1 MKKGK
6 TEILA
11 PAGSYESMKAAVN
24 AGADAVYMGG
34 QRFGAR
40 AYADNPDNDMLL
52 SAIDYVHLHG
62 RKIYLTVNTLL
73 KEKEMEKE
81 LYSFLLPF
89 YEAGADGLIVQDL
102 GVCRAV
108 RRWFPDMPLHASTQ
122 MTIAGKEGALMAERL
137 GAVRIVTAR
146 ELSLEEIREIRAATD
161 LEIEAFVHGAL
172 CYCYSGQCLYSSLI
186 GGRSGNRG
194 RCAQPCRL
202 PYDVYDGTGRRNS
215 PQGRYVMNLKD
226 LCALELLPDIIEAGV
241 CSLKIEG
248 RMKSPRYTAGV
259 VSVYRKYVD
268 LYDREGKAGYR
279 VDPGDRE
286 YLLKLF
292 DRGGFTDGYFREQGR
307 TPMIAP
313 GEKPAFREV
322 DGALLAALDHQY
334 IERERKEKIKG
345 SLTIQTNFPA
355 ILSLSLG
362 NVSVS
367 VTGETALPARKQPL
381 TEALLR
387 KQMNK
392 FGETPFELEEL
403 ALTLDGDAFLPMGAV
418 NALRRKG
425 AEALEQAVLKQ
436 YRRQAPVRETEPEEE
451 PAAGSAAGA
460 EQSRARNAVPGIY
473 VLAEREEQLEA
484 AFHSEAVERIY
495 VSLEEIPWEHIPAW
509 AEKWKASG
517 REFFIALPKIWR
529 SRIRRELFS
538 HERFWHRD
546 DVDGFLIRTVDE
558 WYLAQALGES
568 YRYVADHSLYS
579 WNHEARK
586 ALREQNLTSDTA
598 PVELNERELR
608 ARGCEG
614 SEMVAYG
621 YLPMMVSAQ
630 CFRRNTGTCDRQPGI
645 LTLRDRK
652 KKAFSV
658 KNFCRFCYNTVYNS
672 EPLWLA
678 DEMAALRECGFSAVR
693 LQFTAEGRAE
703 TEKVIAA
710 YAEARNGKDPDYQPA
725 VRTKGHF
732 RRGTE

>member
-381 TEALLR
+381 TETLLR

-451 PAAGSAAGA
+451 PAAGSAAGP
-460 EQSRARNAVPGIY
+460 EQSRARNAVPWIY

-621 YLPMMVSAQ
+621 YLPMMVTAQ

>member
-108 RRWFPDMPLHASTQ
+108 RRWFPEMPLHASTQ

-268 LYDREGKAGYR
+268 LYDREGRAGYR

-546 DVDGFLIRTVDE
+546 GVDGFLIRTVDE
-558 WYLAQALGES
+558 WYLAQELGES

>member
-322 DGALLAALDHQY
+322 DGALLAALNHQY

-381 TEALLR
+381 TETLLR

-495 VSLEEIPWEHIPAW
+495 VSLEEIPWERIPAW

>member
-108 RRWFPDMPLHASTQ
+108 GRWFPDMPLHASTQ

-460 EQSRARNAVPGIY
+460 EQSRARNAVPWIY

-621 YLPMMVSAQ
+621 YLPMMVTAQ